1 MRSAPEVMPLI
12 LLYWP
17 TASKAVVGSPL
28 LMIYRPISVLKL
40 TSSINGSS
48 HDVKYEVKQ
57 TNTKKKTKKKPTK
70 PRPEKIKLEDD

>member
-17 TASKAVVGSPL
+17 IASKAVVGSPL

-57 TNTKKKTKKKPTK
+57 TNTKKKTKKKTNQTQTRK
-70 PRPEKIKLEDD
+70 DQIRR